1 MGLNLS
7 YFIAS
12 RYFRSKKKR
21 NFITILSMI
30 SMIGVAVG
38 TMALVIVMSVF
49 NGLGDLIRELFEGF
63 DAELKIEATVGKSFL
78 ANENWL
84 DSIRT
89 LEGVA
94 VVTEVIED
102 NALLEYN
109 GHQMVGRIKGVS
121 ENFLDQDR
129 FSNGY
134 FWGDTTLGTET
145 RPKAILGRGVG
156 FFLSVNLDN
165 VNTPLKVFYPK
176 APRSA
181 ASMDPSQ
188 YYSSA
193 MLEPVAYFSIDRQF
207 DDEYVIAPISFVRDL
222 LKYGEK
228 RTSLEVKVAEGYRI
242 DDVQQRL
249 KEHLG
254 QSFLIK
260 NTDEQHAEIIR
271 TVEMEKFFTFLTLAF
286 ILAIA
291 SFNIFFSLSMLAI
304 EKKKDIAVLKAMGAT
319 DSLVRRIFLKQGM
332 LIAFSGAVIGLVLA
346 YLVVWLQQTFGLV
359 SLGISSAVVDAYPV
373 KVIWSDFFWITLTVI
388 SITML
393 ASWRPAWIASQVDTV
408 KEV

>member
-1 MGLNLS
+1 
-7 YFIAS
+7 
-12 RYFRSKKKR
+12 
-21 NFITILSMI
+21 MI

-49 NGLGDLIRELFEGF
+49 NGLGDLIRELFESF

-78 ANENWL
+78 ASEDWL
-84 DSIRT
+84 DSIRS

-94 VVTEVIED
+94 VLTEVIED

-109 GHQMVGRIKGVS
+109 GQQMVGRIKGVS
-121 ENFLDQDR
+121 ENFLDQNR
-129 FSNGY
+129 FSSGY
-134 FWGDTTLGTET
+134 FWGDTTLGTEI

-207 DDEYVIAPISFVRDL
+207 DDEYVIAPLSFVRDL

-228 RTSLEVKVAEGYRI
+228 RTSLEVKVAGEYSI
-242 DDVQQRL
+242 DDVQRRL
-249 KEHLG
+249 KKHLG
-254 QSFLIK
+254 GGFLVK

-271 TVEMEKFFTFLTLAF
+271 TVEMEKFFTFLTLTF

-319 DSLVRRIFLKQGM
+319 DKLVRRIFLKQGM
-332 LIAFSGAVIGLVLA
+332 LIAFSGAIIGLVLA

-373 KVIWSDFFWITLTVI
+373 KVIWSDFFWVTLTVI
-388 SITML
+388 GITML

>member
-1 MGLNLS
+1 
-7 YFIAS
+7 
-12 RYFRSKKKR
+12 
-21 NFITILSMI
+21 
-30 SMIGVAVG
+30 MIGVAVG